1 MKNSL
6 LVTTTALMMIQMLL
20 TISCARHSEMDKGS
34 YLEVPKAKHE
44 KQFPHG
50 HGTAPP
56 EGENCY
62 FNKATNSYFCEF
74 DWFE

>member
-1 MKNSL
+1 MKKSL

-20 TISCARHSEMDKGS
+20 TISCTRHAS
-34 YLEVPKAKHE
+34 YSEVPKVEHE
-44 KQFPHG
+44 KRFPRG

-62 FNKATNSYFCEF
+62 FNKATNAYFCPF
-74 DWFE
+74 DWSEGL